1 MDESSDP
8 QIFRP
13 VDLLFE
19 QSRAFG
25 LNKALLQESYDCCC
39 GSLHYLLCFRLIC
52 DDVEQREVWTQVCY
66 LKQNVPSVLV
76 IETSVKYRG
85 AYVLFFQIVF
95 CLGLHKLSLLGKD
108 LDNLPEN
115 WTLDMI
121 EVVVF
126 LSICRISVL

>member
-13 VDLLFE
+13 VDLLSE

-25 LNKALLQESYDCCC
+25 LNEALLQESYDCSC

-85 AYVLFFQIVF
+85 AYVLFQFAF
-95 CLGLHKLSLLGKD
+95 CLGLFKLSLLGKD

-126 LSICRISVL
+126 LSFCRISVL